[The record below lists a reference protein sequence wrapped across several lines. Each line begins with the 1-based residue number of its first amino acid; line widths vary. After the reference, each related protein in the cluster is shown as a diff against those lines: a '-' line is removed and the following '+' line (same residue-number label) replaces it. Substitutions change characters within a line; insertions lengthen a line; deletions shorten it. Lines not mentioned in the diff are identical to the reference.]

1 LAVGH
6 LAAVRQRNDLNG
18 GCFSTATT
26 KVDKLVTDKRVVLV
40 WIGLA
45 LFGLLLPWPL
55 SGIFPF
61 VSAVALWKRRHL
73 LAIALALL
81 GVAMFVPGVIAL
93 P

>member
-1 LAVGH
+1 MCHVAP
-6 LAAVRQRNDLNG
+6 VRQRNELNG
-18 GCFSTATT
+18 RRFITDTT
-26 KVDKLVTDKRVVLV
+26 KVDKLVTGKRVVLA

-45 LFGLLLPWPL
+45 LFGLVLPWPL

-61 VSAVALWKRRHL
+61 VSAVALWRRRRL